1 MKQNLLRKWEAL
13 NPTQNSERGGRGGR
27 VPCRSLGSA
36 ARKVFDSF
44 YRVEREGTTFIPIGR
59 TYDDDDVVFIVK
71 ELKSN
76 QRLFE
81 CLSVCFEEEYIKTD
95 SG

>member
-1 MKQNLLRKWEAL
+1 M
-13 NPTQNSERGGRGGR
+13 
-27 VPCRSLGSA
+27 PCRSLGSA

-44 YRVEREGTTFIPIGR
+44 YRVEREGTTFVPIGR
-59 TYDDDDVVFIVK
+59 TYDDDDDDDDDDDVVFIVK

-81 CLSVCFEEEYIKTD
+81 CLSVCFEEYIKTD